1 MEVRCFHQLPQA
13 QPFRKAMNALNLAA
27 ARPDPF
33 STFEFYQNYLRN
45 AEWFA
50 SGDRLW
56 LLLVFSGDVLIGH
69 LALKLRLHRVLGL
82 HAAKLDLLTAH
93 HADRPGVVSRPE
105 HAQVVSR
112 AIYSYLLS
120 RHDEWGLLEF
130 GEQDAASALLP
141 PPRVASSGG
150 FRCQLW
156 PTMANGTVPMRWDS
170 IASYFAALS
179 KKARS
184 NVSRQM
190 RNLLA
195 AGDVQVLTT
204 SDPRMLP
211 SAFDSY
217 RSIEPHSWKARAE
230 AVIGRA
236 RPSVDYYRGLMQPEQ
251 PMQVSIQLLF
261 LDGEPIA
268 GLISGA
274 FNQGLYAL
282 HIVYDE
288 RRARLAP
295 GSAILLMGM
304 RHAIEGRFRFFNL
317 LRGFDYYKLR
327 WLADMRRTQSLQI
340 YRTVSPFY
348 WRRVLGDTKRRW
360 AERWFGPTDL
370 GQASQANPSPRRRVS
385 VEQSSPDRGSMQ
397 AAQPTHRERFARLQS
412 QLRGGSSELLSA
424 AQLGAVL
431 PFATSRTTKHP
442 PPKVV

>member
-1 MEVRCFHQLPQA
+1 
-13 QPFRKAMNALNLAA
+13 MNALNLAT

-45 AEWFA
+45 AEWFG

-56 LLLVFSGDVLIGH
+56 LLLVFSGDELIGH
-69 LALKLRLHRVLGL
+69 LALKLRQHRVLGL

-93 HADRPGVVSRPE
+93 HADRPGLVSRPE
-105 HAQVVSR
+105 HVQVVSR

-120 RHDEWGLLEF
+120 RRDEWGLLEF
-130 GEQDAASALLP
+130 GEQDADSALLP
-141 PPRVASSGG
+141 APAEARSGG
-150 FRCQLW
+150 LRCQLW

-170 IASYFAALS
+170 FASYFASLS

-195 AGDVQVLTT
+195 AGDVHVLTT
-204 SDPRMLP
+204 SDPRALP
-211 SAFDSY
+211 TAFDSY

-288 RRARLAP
+288 RHAKLAP
-295 GSAILLMGM
+295 GSAVLLMGM
-304 RHAIEGRFRFFNL
+304 RHAIEGGYRFFNL

-327 WLADMRRTQSLQI
+327 WLADMQRTQSVQI

-348 WRRVLGDTKRRW
+348 WRRVLGDTRRRW
-360 AERWFGPTDL
+360 AERWLGPTDI
-370 GQASQANPSPRRRVS
+370 GQACQANPSPRRRAS
-385 VEQSSPDRGSMQ
+385 VEQACPDRGFMQ
-397 AAQPTHRERFARLQS
+397 AIHPTHRERFACLQGHV
-412 QLRGGSSELLSA
+412 RGGSSELLSA
-424 AQLGAVL
+424 AQLVAVL
-431 PFATSRTTKHP
+431 PFATSRTTKQRRP
-442 PPKVV
+442 TVV